1 MNLYKIN
8 KEYSLVLF
16 FFTLIILG
24 GVLSDLTY
32 EIPFLTIVC
41 FFLISTIGISHGAL
55 DNLKGYK
62 VLKFYGIK
70 KKYLFYLTY
79 IIISLLVIFFWILFP
94 FLTLSLFLLVAAYHF
109 GKEDCSFGI
118 KTKKQFIN
126 LFYLLKGSIV
136 ILAPL
141 VFHPNETVAI
151 FEILNVKLND
161 IIRNENWIIALL
173 IISFLSNFFIVIWT
187 KNDGFII
194 ADWLTII
201 MLNASFSPLVAFTI
215 YFCFLHSVRHT
226 LSLIYELN
234 KNNFNKGFKEFVKK
248 ALPLT
253 TITGVLYLIGVFILT
268 NSYDLDN
275 AILKVI
281 FIGLASLTFPH
292 ILLEYLIEK
301 NER

>member
-16 FFTLIILG
+16 FFTLIVLG
-24 GVLSDLTY
+24 GVLSNLTY
-32 EIPFLTIVC
+32 EIPFLTIIC

-62 VLKFYGIK
+62 VLKFYGIN

-79 IIISLLVIFFWILFP
+79 IIISLLIIFFWILFP

-109 GKEDCSFGI
+109 GKEDCSFGT

-141 VFHPNETVAI
+141 IFHPDETVAI

-161 IIRNENWIIALL
+161 IIRNENWILALL
-173 IISFLSNFFIVIWT
+173 IISFLSNFFIATWA

-201 MLNASFSPLVAFTI
+201 MLNISFSPLVAFTI
-215 YFCFLHSVRHT
+215 YFCFLHSVRHS

-253 TITGVLYLIGVFILT
+253 IITGVLYLIGVFILT